1 MIQKLSNMHLGCPH
15 HSAVLLVAITYI
27 TPFTSLQMPSQAL
40 ADRDFDD
47 SIIISLQLII
57 NFE

>member
-1 MIQKLSNMHLGCPH
+1 MHLGCPH

-40 ADRDFDD
+40 ADRDLDD
-47 SIIISLQLII
+47 SIIISLQLVK
-57 NFE
+57 NLE